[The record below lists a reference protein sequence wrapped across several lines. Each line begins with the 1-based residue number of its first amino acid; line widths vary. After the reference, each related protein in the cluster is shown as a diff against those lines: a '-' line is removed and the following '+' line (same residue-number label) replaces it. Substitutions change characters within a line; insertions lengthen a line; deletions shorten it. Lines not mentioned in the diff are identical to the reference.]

1 MSHEFQLATAETWPN
16 PWPMYRALRDH
27 DPVHHVVP
35 PQRPEYDYYVLSR
48 HADVWSAARDH
59 QTFSSAQGLT
69 VNYGELEMIGLHDT
83 PPMVMQDPPVHTE
96 FRKLVSRG
104 FTPRQV
110 ETVEPTVRK
119 FVVERLEKLR
129 ANGGGD
135 IVTELFKPLPSMVV
149 AHYLGVPEEDWTQF
163 DGWTQAIVA
172 ANAVDGATTGALDAV
187 GSMMAYF
194 TGLIERRRTEPA
206 DDAISH
212 LVAAGVGADG
222 DTAGTLSI
230 LAFTF
235 TMVTGGNDTVTG
247 MLGGSMPLLHRRPDQ
262 RRLLLD
268 DPEGI
273 PDAVEELLR
282 LTSPVQGLAR
292 TTTRN
297 VTIGDTTIP
306 AGRRV
311 LLLYGS
317 ANRDERQYG
326 PDAAELDV
334 TRCPRNILTFSHGAH
349 HCLGAAAARMQCRV
363 ALTELLARCPDFWL
377 SARRTELAADRILDA
392 AERLFTQRDPASIGM
407 NEIAKAA
414 GCSRATLYRYFDSRE
429 ALRTAYV
436 HRETRRLGREIMV
449 KIADVVEPA
458 ERLLVSITTTLRMV
472 RDNPALA
479 AWFTTTRPPIGG
491 EMAGRS
497 EVIAALAAAFLN
509 SLGPDDPT
517 TVERRARW
525 VVRMLTSLLMF
536 PGRDEADERAMIAE
550 FVVPIVTPASAA
562 ARKAGHPGPE

>member
-292 TTTRN
+292 TTTRD

-458 ERLLVSITTTLRMV
+458 ELLLVSITTTLRMV